1 VAPPDFLS
9 LEDLLHITQNHP
21 FLDGNK
27 RTGAVAAIVF
37 LALNGVALQ
46 VGEDD
51 LEDLVC
57 RVATG
62 QAGKSSVAAF
72 LRANAP

>member
-1 VAPPDFLS
+1 MAPPDFLS

-51 LEDLVC
+51 LEDLVR